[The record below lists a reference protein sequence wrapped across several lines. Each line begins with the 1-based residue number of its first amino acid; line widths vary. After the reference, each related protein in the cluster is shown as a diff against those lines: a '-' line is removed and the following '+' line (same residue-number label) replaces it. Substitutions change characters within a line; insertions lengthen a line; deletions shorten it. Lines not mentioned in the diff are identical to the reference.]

1 MRPFCST
8 WRIQVAARVE
18 GDLVDVGAVGVHH
31 VQHERGFV
39 ARFGGGLELRLALV
53 EQDGLGLALA
63 RRGEQDAAVG

>member
-1 MRPFCST
+1 M
-8 WRIQVAARVE
+8 
-18 GDLVDVGAVGVHH
+18 DVRAVGVHH

-39 ARFGGGLELRLALV
+39 ARLGRGLELRLALV